1 LIFQL
6 QMGTLVQKQEEI
18 LTPVYPTFRTPK
30 DFDLWFTRIS
40 GCGLGNCFYTY
51 FHAVVLAERFQ
62 GTVIAPPW
70 LALKLGPLLRGESSK
85 RIYYGMFKPYPGD
98 ISGLRKLLTLLRGYR
113 NRKMIEID
121 GAGEPSLFRGRLNF
135 VAARR
140 WTFHGLHPY
149 RELIRKRLLGII
161 RDPLPAAHC
170 WGQGQFVA
178 VHVRLSDFAKV
189 DQLDAT
195 KAINI
200 SRPTNTRIPITWYVN
215 VVRAIRR
222 RHPGWPVLIFSD
234 GKPEELRPMLDIGTT
249 LYRSGSDI
257 TDLLQMSAASIF
269 VGSNSSYS
277 RWAAFLGN
285 MPSVWLAGPPEDA
298 TFADESCADRHVP
311 TLRVPLDATE
321 VAL

>member
-1 LIFQL
+1 
-6 QMGTLVQKQEEI
+6 MQKREESF
-18 LTPVYPTFRTPK
+18 TPVYPTFRTPR
-30 DFDLWFTRIS
+30 DVDLWFTRIS

-51 FHAVVLAERFQ
+51 FHAVVLAERFE

-85 RIYYGMFKPYPGD
+85 RIYWGMFKPYPGD
-98 ISGLRKLLTLLRGYR
+98 INGLRKLSTLLRGYR
-113 NRKMIEID
+113 SRKMIEID
-121 GAGEPSLFRGRLNF
+121 GAAEPSLFIGCLNF
-135 VAARR
+135 VAARK

-161 RDPLPAAHC
+161 RDPLPVAHC
-170 WGQGQFVA
+170 WGRGQFVA

-189 DQLDAT
+189 DDKSSAT
-195 KAINI
+195 TTA
-200 SRPTNTRIPITWYVN
+200 SADRPTNTRIPISWYVN
-215 VVRAIRR
+215 VVRALRR
-222 RHPGWPVLIFSD
+222 RYPDWPVLLFSD
-234 GKPEELRPMLDIGTT
+234 GKVEELKPMLDIGST

-285 MPSVWLAGPPEDA
+285 MPSIWLAGPPEDD
-298 TFADESCADRHVP
+298 TFADESCGDRHIPALCVP
-311 TLRVPLDATE
+311 IDATE